1 MHKGIFNAP
10 AWGKKSG
17 KELFFKLSFCFHR
30 LREHVADKS
39 KLPILIFPEGK
50 KLNYLSPFGVDV
62 IPVLF
67 SWLLLL
73 KSIFTSG
80 FNFVRVFLVFIFK
93 MSIHGDNI
101 ILSLDVA
108 SPDRSCRQKK
118 WKIVYFALRL
128 LICFPTDLT
137 SA

>member
-1 MHKGIFNAP
+1 MSSKRLWFYTYVLYKGIFNAL

-17 KELFFKLSFCFHR
+17 KELLFKLSFCFHR

-50 KLNYLSPFGVDV
+50 KLNYLSPFSVDV

-67 SWLLLL
+67 PWLLLL

-80 FNFVRVFLVFIFK
+80 FNFVRAFLVFIFN
-93 MSIHGDNI
+93 M
-101 ILSLDVA
+101 
-108 SPDRSCRQKK
+108 R
-118 WKIVYFALRL
+118 
-128 LICFPTDLT
+128 
-137 SA
+137 